1 MKRVRLI
8 TEDEI
13 GGFLGAAD
21 SEFERPLNNAIRK
34 IEKSGGIITI
44 IKYNTHLKTGSITSI
59 AIEYEIKNRKGFK
72 K

>member
-34 IEKSGGIITI
+34 IERV
-44 IKYNTHLKTGSITSI
+44 LKN
-59 AIEYEIKNRKGFK
+59 ENFNNWRHF
-72 K
+72 